1 MIPAF
6 NAMKNKVCRLVAI
19 SAAALIAFTSFGVS
33 SFTPTAV
40 AAEASASVYPFQCFF
55 EREQD
60 LRGENGKVSPFHHS
74 MNCELKQAVKNGT
87 VSQIDQS
94 VTKNGVKITVKEI
107 LFDDARLSVGYVEH
121 HGQEPS
127 ATNPMIMLD
136 GKEIGN
142 PIRHWSEPI
151 DKQTTMHSVTF
162 ANVGRFPDEFEMRFQ
177 DYRSLYQTS
186 PGSTPEPWELTIPVK
201 KSVYK
206 ETKVLKPMITKKSGE
221 LTYTVKEI
229 AMTPNMTAVRYEI
242 SFPKHLDS
250 GFYQTHMRIEDEKGT
265 KYLPGGGGLVKFEPT
280 ETGYSL
286 ESIDSFSS
294 FQTVP
299 ESIKIEF
306 AREESEYNL
315 PVFHK
320 VKVEYKPTA
329 EKPIVLKRSTSGLVE
344 ITDIRYGS
352 DKTEVRFLT
361 EGPHPY
367 YLDLFIEDGAGQKLY
382 GQRRLVDRKTN
393 SYVADFPVI
402 DPQSDITFVTTFSES
417 TEPKYDPELQIT
429 LPLKP

>member
-1 MIPAF
+1 MILVF
-6 NAMKNKVCRLVAI
+6 NAVKNKIRRLAAG
-19 SAAALIAFTSFGVS
+19 SAAALIAFTSFGIS
-33 SFTPTAV
+33 SVTP
-40 AAEASASVYPFQCFF
+40 AAAAAQASASVYPFQCLF

-60 LRGENGKVSPFHHS
+60 LRGENGTVSPFHHS
-74 MNCELKQAVKNGT
+74 MDCELKQAVKNGT
-87 VSQIDQS
+87 VSQVNQS

-107 LFDDARLSVGYVEH
+107 LFDDSRLSVGYVEH

-127 ATNPMIMLD
+127 STNPVILLN

-151 DKQTTMHSVTF
+151 DKQTTLHSVTWT
-162 ANVGRFPDEFEMRFQ
+162 NVGRFPDEFEMKFQ

-186 PGSTPEPWELTIPVK
+186 PNSTPEPWELTIPVK
-201 KSVYK
+201 KSVDK

-229 AMTPNMTAVRYEI
+229 AMTPNMTAVRFEI
-242 SFPKHLDS
+242 SFPKHLES
-250 GFYQTHMRIEDEKGT
+250 GFYQTAMRLEDEKGT
-265 KYLPGGGGLVKFEPT
+265 KYLSGGAGIVTFNPT
-280 ETGYSL
+280 ETGYAY
-286 ESIDSFSS
+286 EYVHSFRP

-306 AREESEYNL
+306 AREESVLTL
-315 PVFHK
+315 PVIQK
-320 VKVEYKPTA
+320 EAVKHTPTA
-329 EKPIVLKRSTSGLVE
+329 EKPIVLKRSTSGLVK

-352 DKTEVRFLT
+352 DKTEVRFQS

-367 YLDLFIEDGAGQKLY
+367 YLDLFIEDKAGQELY
-382 GQRRLVDRKTN
+382 GVKRLVDRKTN
-393 SYVADFPVI
+393 TYVADFPAI
-402 DPQSDITFVTTFSES
+402 DPQSDITFVTTFYET
-417 TEPKYDPELQIT
+417 TEPKYDPELEIK